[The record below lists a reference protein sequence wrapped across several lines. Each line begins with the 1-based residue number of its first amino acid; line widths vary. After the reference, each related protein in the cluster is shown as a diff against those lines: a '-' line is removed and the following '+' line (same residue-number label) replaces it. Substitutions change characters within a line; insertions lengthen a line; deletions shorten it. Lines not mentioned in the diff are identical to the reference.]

1 MSDRPLKTAL
11 PFLHVGLTGGIATG
25 KSTVSDILTR
35 LGAAV
40 IDADILARDVV
51 RPGQDAYREV
61 VGVFGKDV
69 VAPDGSL
76 DRQALGRRVFSD
88 AAARRQL
95 EAILHPRIRARAEE
109 RLREQAALPS
119 DVRPALVVEVIPL
132 LYEAGLEDR
141 FDEVWVVAC
150 PDADQ
155 QARLAGRD
163 GLSGDEVHA
172 RIAAQAPLADK
183 VARADR
189 LIMNDGS
196 RHDLAERVRALVAA
210 ALATRRQV
218 N

>member
-1 MSDRPLKTAL
+1 MPDRPLKTAL

-40 IDADILARDVV
+40 IDADILAREVV

-61 VGVFGKDV
+61 VGVFGKGV
-69 VAPDGSL
+69 VTPGGAL
-76 DRQALGRRVFSD
+76 DRKALGRHVFSD
-88 AAARRQL
+88 EGARRQL

-109 RLREQAALPS
+109 RLRELADLPLAA
-119 DVRPALVVEVIPL
+119 RPALVVEVIPL
-132 LYEAGLEDR
+132 LYESGLEAR

-150 PDADQ
+150 PDEDQ
-155 QARLAGRD
+155 RARLSGRD
-163 GLSGDEVHA
+163 GLSGDEVRA

-183 VARADR
+183 VVRADR

-196 RHDLAERVRALVAA
+196 RQDLEARVRVVAEE
-210 ALATRRQV
+210 ALAPRRQV